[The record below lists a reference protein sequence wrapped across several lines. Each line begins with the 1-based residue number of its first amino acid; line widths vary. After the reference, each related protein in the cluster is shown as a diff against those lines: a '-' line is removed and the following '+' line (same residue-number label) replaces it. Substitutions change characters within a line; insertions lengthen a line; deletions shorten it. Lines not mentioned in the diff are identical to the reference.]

1 MFVASALR
9 ALQLEITKISK
20 VISRMKITAGFS
32 GGWLGVIA
40 ASIFSLSAVAG
51 PAEDL
56 ASAREAIN
64 SGDVRQ
70 GLPLLVALANG
81 GVAEAQRLLG
91 ELAYQGKG
99 VPRDLAAAF
108 AWNELAAKAG
118 DRIAQYN
125 LGRMHEDGEGVAR
138 SLGIALYWYEKS
150 GAQQYGP
157 AQFRAGELAM
167 SSDRSKA
174 AYWFGQAALN
184 GDAEA
189 ALKAREA
196 AAAIAAEKAANEEDN
211 ERSAAI
217 QRREAAEIM
226 ARRAARDEETRKWMQ
241 RNPGQPVG
249 ANLPPLPSFNIA
261 VPSASRVIPAPYQ
274 TRSSRFSDDSGAS
287 NSSGHGRP
295 GDKAGDTDSSSAA
308 TRLARPSGGS
318 NASSAA
324 GSSTAGASKPSGDS
338 SASDTSSRG
347 RQAGTGSNQ
356 GVARSAGKSEASP
369 ALSLTRTEGP
379 DPAMARREE
388 EQRQSQIAKE
398 AKDAAERK
406 AISDAYWKKWKEDEE
421 RSRKE
426 IAEKARRT
434 SECWNDSSKCGKDP
448 GSGLGVSR

>member
-1 MFVASALR
+1 M
-9 ALQLEITKISK
+9 
-20 VISRMKITAGFS
+20 
-32 GGWLGVIA
+32 
-40 ASIFSLSAVAG
+40 
-51 PAEDL
+51 P
-56 ASAREAIN
+56 
-64 SGDVRQ
+64 
-70 GLPLLVALANG
+70 
-81 GVAEAQRLLG
+81 EAQRLLG

-108 AWNELAAKAG
+108 AWNGLAAKAG

-125 LGRMHEDGEGVAR
+125 LGRMHEDGEGVAG
-138 SLGIALYWYEKS
+138 SLGVALYWYEKS

-174 AYWFGQAALN
+174 AYWFSQAALN

-189 ALKAREA
+189 APRAREA
-196 AAAIAAEKAANEEDN
+196 AAAIAAEKTANEEEN

-217 QRREAAEIM
+217 RRREAAEVM
-226 ARRAARDEETRKWMQ
+226 AGRAARDEETRKWMQ

-249 ANLPPLPSFNIA
+249 ANLPPLPSFNVV
-261 VPSASRVIPAPYQ
+261 VPSTSRVIPAPYQ
-274 TRSSRFSDDSGAS
+274 TRSSHFSDDPDASGSSGPGRPEGDSGDASRSGRSGAT
-287 NSSGHGRP
+287 SG
-295 GDKAGDTDSSSAA
+295 
-308 TRLARPSGGS
+308 ARPSS
-318 NASSAA
+318 
-324 GSSTAGASKPSGDS
+324 SSTAGASKPSGDS
-338 SASDTSSRG
+338 SASDTSGPG

-369 ALSLTRTEGP
+369 SLSLTRTEGP

-426 IAEKARRT
+426 IAEKGRRYH
-434 SECWNDSSKCGKDP
+434 ECWNDSSKCGKDP

>member
-1 MFVASALR
+1 
-9 ALQLEITKISK
+9 
-20 VISRMKITAGFS
+20 MKITAGFS

-81 GVAEAQRLLG
+81 GVPEAQRLLG

-138 SLGIALYWYEKS
+138 SLGVALYWYEKS

-174 AYWFGQAALN
+174 AYWFSQAALN

-189 ALKAREA
+189 APRAREA
-196 AAAIAAEKAANEEDN
+196 AAAIAAEKTANEEEN

-217 QRREAAEIM
+217 RRREAAEVM

-241 RNPGQPVG
+241 KHPGQPVG
-249 ANLPPLPSFNIA
+249 ANLPPLPSFNVV
-261 VPSASRVIPAPYQ
+261 VPSTSRVIPAPYQ
-274 TRSSRFSDDSGAS
+274 TRSSHFSDDPDASGSSGPGRPEGDSGDASRSGRSGAT
-287 NSSGHGRP
+287 SG
-295 GDKAGDTDSSSAA
+295 
-308 TRLARPSGGS
+308 ARPSS
-318 NASSAA
+318 
-324 GSSTAGASKPSGDS
+324 SSTAGASKPSGDS
-338 SASDTSSRG
+338 SASDTSGPG

-369 ALSLTRTEGP
+369 SLSLTRTEGP

-426 IAEKARRT
+426 IAEKGRRYH
-434 SECWNDSSKCGKDP
+434 ECWNDSSKCGKDP
-448 GSGLGVSR
+448 GPGLGVSR

>member
-1 MFVASALR
+1 
-9 ALQLEITKISK
+9 
-20 VISRMKITAGFS
+20 MKITAGFS

-81 GVAEAQRLLG
+81 GVPEAQRLLG

-138 SLGIALYWYEKS
+138 SLGVALYWYEKS

-174 AYWFGQAALN
+174 AYWFSQAALN

-249 ANLPPLPSFNIA
+249 ANLPPLPSFNVV
-261 VPSASRVIPAPYQ
+261 VPSTSRVIPAPYQ
-274 TRSSRFSDDSGAS
+274 TRSSHFSDDPDASGSSGPGRPEGDSGDASRSGRSGAT
-287 NSSGHGRP
+287 SG
-295 GDKAGDTDSSSAA
+295 
-308 TRLARPSGGS
+308 ARPSS
-318 NASSAA
+318 
-324 GSSTAGASKPSGDS
+324 SSTAGASKPSGDS
-338 SASDTSSRG
+338 SASDTSGPG

-369 ALSLTRTEGP
+369 SLSLTRTEGP

-426 IAEKARRT
+426 IAEKGRRYH
-434 SECWNDSSKCGKDP
+434 ECWNDSSKCGKDP

>member
-1 MFVASALR
+1 
-9 ALQLEITKISK
+9 
-20 VISRMKITAGFS
+20 MKITAGFS

-81 GVAEAQRLLG
+81 GVPEAQRLLG

-108 AWNELAAKAG
+108 AWNGLAAKAG

-138 SLGIALYWYEKS
+138 SLGVALYWYEKS

-189 ALKAREA
+189 APRAREA
-196 AAAIAAEKAANEEDN
+196 AAAIAAEKTANEEEN

-217 QRREAAEIM
+217 RRREAAEVM

-249 ANLPPLPSFNIA
+249 ANLPPLPSFNVV
-261 VPSASRVIPAPYQ
+261 VPSTSRVIPAPYQ
-274 TRSSRFSDDSGAS
+274 TRSSHFSDDPDASGSSGPGRPEGDSGDASRSGRSGAT
-287 NSSGHGRP
+287 SG
-295 GDKAGDTDSSSAA
+295 
-308 TRLARPSGGS
+308 ARPSS
-318 NASSAA
+318 
-324 GSSTAGASKPSGDS
+324 SSTAGASKPSGDS
-338 SASDTSSRG
+338 SASDTSGPG

-369 ALSLTRTEGP
+369 SLSLTRTEGP

-426 IAEKARRT
+426 IAEKGRRYH
-434 SECWNDSSKCGKDP
+434 ECWNDSSKCGKDP

>member
-1 MFVASALR
+1 
-9 ALQLEITKISK
+9 
-20 VISRMKITAGFS
+20 MKITAGFS

-81 GVAEAQRLLG
+81 GVPEAQRLLG

-138 SLGIALYWYEKS
+138 SLGVALYWYEKS

-174 AYWFGQAALN
+174 AYWFSQAALN

-189 ALKAREA
+189 APRAREA
-196 AAAIAAEKAANEEDN
+196 AAAIAAEKTANEEEN

-217 QRREAAEIM
+217 RRREAAEVM

-249 ANLPPLPSFNIA
+249 ANLPPLPSFNVV
-261 VPSASRVIPAPYQ
+261 VPSTSRVIPAPYQ
-274 TRSSRFSDDSGAS
+274 TRSSHFSDDPDASGSSGPGRPEGDSGDASRSGRSGAT
-287 NSSGHGRP
+287 SG
-295 GDKAGDTDSSSAA
+295 
-308 TRLARPSGGS
+308 ARPSS
-318 NASSAA
+318 
-324 GSSTAGASKPSGDS
+324 SSTAGASKPSGDS
-338 SASDTSSRG
+338 SASDTSGPG

-369 ALSLTRTEGP
+369 SLSLTRTEGP

-426 IAEKARRT
+426 IAEKGRRYH
-434 SECWNDSSKCGKDP
+434 ECWNDSSKCGKDP

>member
-1 MFVASALR
+1 
-9 ALQLEITKISK
+9 
-20 VISRMKITAGFS
+20 MKITAGFS

-81 GVAEAQRLLG
+81 GVPEAQRLLG

-108 AWNELAAKAG
+108 AWNGLAAKAG

-138 SLGIALYWYEKS
+138 SLGVALYWYEKS

-174 AYWFGQAALN
+174 AYWFSQAALN

-189 ALKAREA
+189 APRAREA
-196 AAAIAAEKAANEEDN
+196 AAAIAAEKTANEEEN

-217 QRREAAEIM
+217 RRREAAEVM

-249 ANLPPLPSFNIA
+249 ANLPPLPSFNVV
-261 VPSASRVIPAPYQ
+261 VPSTSRVIPAPYQ
-274 TRSSRFSDDSGAS
+274 TRSSHFSDDPDASGSSGPGRPEGDSGDASRSGRSGAT
-287 NSSGHGRP
+287 SG
-295 GDKAGDTDSSSAA
+295 
-308 TRLARPSGGS
+308 ARPSS
-318 NASSAA
+318 
-324 GSSTAGASKPSGDS
+324 SSTAGASKPSGDS
-338 SASDTSSRG
+338 SASDTSGPG

-369 ALSLTRTEGP
+369 SLSLTRTEGP

-426 IAEKARRT
+426 IAEKGRRYH
-434 SECWNDSSKCGKDP
+434 ECWNDSSKCGKDP

>member
-1 MFVASALR
+1 
-9 ALQLEITKISK
+9 
-20 VISRMKITAGFS
+20 MKITAGFS

-81 GVAEAQRLLG
+81 GVPEAQRLLG

-108 AWNELAAKAG
+108 AWNGLAAKAG

-138 SLGIALYWYEKS
+138 SLGVALYWYEKS

-174 AYWFGQAALN
+174 AYWFSQAALN

-189 ALKAREA
+189 APRAREA
-196 AAAIAAEKAANEEDN
+196 AAAIAAEKTANEEEN

-217 QRREAAEIM
+217 RRREAAEVM

-249 ANLPPLPSFNIA
+249 ANLPPLPSFNVV
-261 VPSASRVIPAPYQ
+261 VPSTSRVIPAPYQ
-274 TRSSRFSDDSGAS
+274 TRSSHFSDDPDASGSSGPGRPEGDSGDASRSGRSGAT
-287 NSSGHGRP
+287 SG
-295 GDKAGDTDSSSAA
+295 
-308 TRLARPSGGS
+308 ARPSS
-318 NASSAA
+318 
-324 GSSTAGASKPSGDS
+324 SSTAGASKPSGDS
-338 SASDTSSRG
+338 SASDTSGPG

-369 ALSLTRTEGP
+369 SLSLTRTEGP

-426 IAEKARRT
+426 IAEKGRRYH
-434 SECWNDSSKCGKDP
+434 ECWNDSSKCGKDP
-448 GSGLGVSR
+448 GPGLGVSR

>member
-1 MFVASALR
+1 
-9 ALQLEITKISK
+9 
-20 VISRMKITAGFS
+20 MKITAGFS

-40 ASIFSLSAVAG
+40 ASFFSLSAVAG

-70 GLPLLVALANG
+70 GLPLVVALANG
-81 GVAEAQRLLG
+81 GVPEAQRLLG

-138 SLGIALYWYEKS
+138 SLGVALYWYEKS

-174 AYWFGQAALN
+174 AYWFSQAALN

-189 ALKAREA
+189 ALRAREA
-196 AAAIAAEKAANEEDN
+196 AAAIAAEKTANEEEN

-217 QRREAAEIM
+217 RRREAAEVM

-241 RNPGQPVG
+241 KHPGQPVG
-249 ANLPPLPSFNIA
+249 ANLPPLPSFNVV
-261 VPSASRVIPAPYQ
+261 VPSTSRVIPAPYQ
-274 TRSSRFSDDSGAS
+274 TRSSHFSDDPDASGSSGPGRPEGDSGDASRSGRSGAT
-287 NSSGHGRP
+287 SG
-295 GDKAGDTDSSSAA
+295 
-308 TRLARPSGGS
+308 ARPSS
-318 NASSAA
+318 
-324 GSSTAGASKPSGDS
+324 SSTAGASKPSGDS
-338 SASDTSSRG
+338 SASDTSGPG

-369 ALSLTRTEGP
+369 SLSLTRTEGP

-426 IAEKARRT
+426 IAEKGRRYH
-434 SECWNDSSKCGKDP
+434 ECSNDSSKCGKDP
-448 GSGLGVSR
+448 GPGLGVSR